1 MEEEEGW
8 EDGWRERKGGK
19 MADWKKGLPT
29 VWREEMMARLMF
41 STQACCPLKGHM
53 RAVLPS

>member
-19 MADWKKGLPT
+19 MSGGRGRVGRWVEG
-29 VWREEMMARLMF
+29 EE
-41 STQACCPLKGHM
+41 GWEDG
-53 RAVLPS
+53 